1 MGRRILMFNKC
12 FQDHRIEELYK
23 AARGIEPLP
32 EMLNYWKHSM
42 IDSEKQTIWE
52 MLLEELA
59 SKLAQ
64 LASEEYIRW
73 KDSQIT

>member
-1 MGRRILMFNKC
+1 MFNKC

-64 LASEEYIRW
+64 LASEEYIKW